1 MDSITADVL
10 LAHIPARQQVRNAL
24 SRLDKRALVR
34 FDAGSYREFFG
45 EESGKNFDSEAAGW
59 ARAYVKNGEALEGAS
74 RLVFNAPLPTAP
86 DAWVPSFSEDQRSV
100 MRIAADRVRK
110 TMAGVCTDI
119 ARPFE
124 HLVAS
129 RANITAPIPD
139 LATSA
144 EQVRVMERACDL
156 AKLKH
161 HGFLIVLSES
171 DSVDGFLL
179 LSLAHVL
186 GAAEVEDTAEARMR
200 AVMRGS
206 ECADYVLQADAYLSA
221 VRRWL
226 GRKDRETALFALS
239 IAIAG
244 VPVESVRDFEQAH
257 LTPEYAL
264 ALTGAVVEL

>member
-10 LAHIPARQQVRNAL
+10 LKHVPARQQVRNAL
-24 SRLDKRALVR
+24 SRLDKRALTR
-34 FDAGSYREFFG
+34 FDAGAYTQFFG

-59 ARAYVKNGEALEGAS
+59 ARAYMKHGEHLEGTA
-74 RLVFNAPLPTAP
+74 RVVFGTEPAPGSWTPTH
-86 DAWVPSFSEDQRSV
+86 SENQHTV
-100 MRIAADRVRK
+100 MRVAAHRTHK

-124 HLVAS
+124 RLIAT
-129 RANITAPIPD
+129 RANTTAPIPD
-139 LATSA
+139 LATTA
-144 EQVRVMERACDL
+144 AQVRVMERACDL

-161 HGFLIVLSES
+161 HGFLVVLSES

-186 GAAEVEDTAEARMR
+186 GAAEVADTDEARMR

-206 ECADYVLQADAYLSA
+206 ECADYVLQADTYLST

-226 GRKDRETALFALS
+226 GRKDREAALFALS
-239 IAIAG
+239 IAVAG
-244 VPVESVRDFEQAH
+244 VPVESVEKFEQAR
-257 LTPEYAL
+257 LAPEYAL
-264 ALTGAVVEL
+264 ALTGNATEL

>member
-10 LAHIPARQQVRNAL
+10 LSHIPARQQVRNAL

-34 FDAGSYREFFG
+34 FDAGSYTKFFG

-74 RLVFNAPLPTAP
+74 RLVFNTPLPTAP
-86 DAWVPSFSEDQRSV
+86 GAWIPSFSEDQRSV

-124 HLVAS
+124 RLVAS
-129 RANITAPIPD
+129 RANTTAPIPD
-139 LATSA
+139 LATSTA
-144 EQVRVMERACDL
+144 QVKVMERACDL

-161 HGFLIVLSES
+161 LGFLIVLSES

-186 GAAEVEDTAEARMR
+186 GAAAAANTDEARMR
-200 AVMRGS
+200 SMMRGS
-206 ECADYVLQADAYLSA
+206 DCTDYVLEADAYLSA

-226 GRKDRETALFALS
+226 GRKDRETALFAIS
-239 IAIAG
+239 IAASGAPI
-244 VPVESVRDFEQAH
+244 ESVQDFERAR
-257 LTPEYAL
+257 LAPEYAL
-264 ALTGAVVEL
+264 TLTDLPAEL

>member
-10 LAHIPARQQVRNAL
+10 LKRIPARQQVRNAL

-34 FDAGSYREFFG
+34 FDRGAYTHFFG
-45 EESGKNFDSEAAGW
+45 EESGRNFDSEAAGW
-59 ARAYVKNGEALEGAS
+59 ARAYLKHGEHLEGTA
-74 RLVFNAPLPTAP
+74 RAVFGGKPAPG
-86 DAWVPSFSEDQRSV
+86 AWVPTHSENQYTIMRVAAQR
-100 MRIAADRVRK
+100 ARK

-124 HLVAS
+124 RLIAT

-139 LATSA
+139 LASSA

-239 IAIAG
+239 IAVAG